1 MAARDENLLPL
12 TPVQRDEAARQP
24 EPLRLHKRVHAELIG
39 RHNEG
44 FVEGVCHALDTLQ
57 ALGFDEAYEAALG
70 QLFTTA
76 GGGHG

>member
-1 MAARDENLLPL
+1 MADRDENLLPL
-12 TPVQRDEAARQP
+12 TPVKRVEINRQP

-57 ALGFDEAYEAALG
+57 ALGFGEAYEAALER
-70 QLFTTA
+70 LFVKA
-76 GGGHG
+76 ERRP